1 MIDPQLV
8 ATLIIAGMLVSL
20 ALAGVLTAQTG
31 FDRIRQQTLF
41 AVALGLAL
49 AVAGR
54 IHGHSSLDLWS
65 WVVIA
70 AALIPLWPLP
80 LRPYRKSPAADPQS
94 LTPRA

>member
-20 ALAGVLTAQTG
+20 ALAGVLTAPTG
-31 FDRIRQQTLF
+31 FDRVRQQTLF
-41 AVALGLAL
+41 AIALGLAL

-54 IHGHSSLDLWS
+54 IHGQSSLDLWS
-65 WVVIA
+65 WVIIA
-70 AALIPLWPLP
+70 AVLIPLWPLP
-80 LRPYRKSPAADPQS
+80 LRTRRNSPAADPQS